1 MKTTLNNK
9 QAEPV
14 LIVGHRN
21 PDNDSICSAVAYA
34 NLKNELSIRKNDLGE
49 DEAGHIYIPV
59 RLGKLPN
66 ESKWVLEKNGIALP
80 ELISHVYTRVM
91 DVMTP
96 NPVCISPTSNL
107 LDAGRLLK
115 KHNIRSLVVVDDD
128 GSFQG
133 LISTRNI
140 AERYVSAT
148 EILDENESADTH
160 DVAVSLKNSLSQ
172 PVKDLMSTDVLTVE
186 PDALLKDTT
195 PDLMESA
202 LRECVVVDDEN
213 HVLGIVTRSD
223 IATNKKRKVILVDH
237 NEITQAA
244 LGIQSAEVVEIVDH
258 HRIADVSTSAPIKF
272 LALPIGATATIIA
285 MEYAKHN
292 VEITPAMAQVLL
304 SAIMTDTVLLKSPTT
319 THADREQ
326 AEILAEIAGVDKNEF
341 GIEVY
346 KTRGNEKQMSV
357 EELITSDAKEF
368 VMDDVSIMIS
378 AFETVDLASVLARE
392 DEIRMYMRDIL
403 ERKGY
408 EFVLFMVTDISRV
421 GSQFIC
427 EGNRG
432 LMNKAFNIKCT
443 GEGGTWMPGIIS
455 RKKQVAARLLNS

>member
-1 MKTTLNNK
+1 MSNYLENS
-9 QAEPV
+9 AHEPV
-14 LIVGHRN
+14 LVVGHRN

-34 NLKNELSIRKNDLGE
+34 NLKNELATRKSSLGE

-59 RLGKLPN
+59 RLGSLPN
-66 ESKWVLEKNGIALP
+66 ESKWVLEKNGFALP
-80 ELISHVYTRVM
+80 ELISHVYTRVS

-96 NPVCISPTSNL
+96 NPVSISPTATL

-115 KHNIRSLVVVDDD
+115 KHNIRSLVVADEVEQFC
-128 GSFQG
+128 GI
-133 LISTRNI
+133 ISTRNI
-140 AERYVSAT
+140 AERYVFAT
-148 EILDENESADTH
+148 EILDENESANTH
-160 DVAVSLKNSLSQ
+160 DVAISLEKSLTQ
-172 PVKDLMSTDVLTVE
+172 PVHELMSTDVLQVE
-186 PDALLKDTT
+186 SDALLKDTI
-195 PDLMESA
+195 PDLMESP
-202 LRECVVVDDEN
+202 LRECVVVDEDN
-213 HVLGIVTRSD
+213 HAIGIVTRSD

-244 LGIQSAEVVEIVDH
+244 PGIQTAEVVEIVDH

-272 LALPIGATATIIA
+272 LALPIGATATIVA
-285 MEYAKHN
+285 MEYTKHN
-292 VEITPAMAQVLL
+292 VEITPAIAQVLL

-326 AEILAEIAGVDKNEF
+326 ADILANIAGVDPDLF

-346 KTRGNEKQMSV
+346 KTRGNEKEMSV

-368 VMDDVSIMIS
+368 VMDDARIMIS

-392 DEIRMYMRDIL
+392 DEIRSHMRDIL
-403 ERKGY
+403 KSKGY
-408 EFVLFMVTDISRV
+408 EFVLFMVTDITRV

-427 EGNRG
+427 EGNRRA
-432 LMNKAFNIKCT
+432 MNKAFNIKCT

-455 RKKQVAARLLNS
+455 RKKQVAARLLNN